1 MGLPVD
7 RENYPRFSAG
17 WPKTGPLEVVVG
29 CPDCERIDLLP
40 AASGT
45 LYLAPVL
52 AHTRAALRQRMV
64 DEQLPCA
71 EPSSGI
77 LALPVKG
84 AGGLGEM
91 LVRLEQALSSSEQAG
106 CRATFVPEGEDF
118 GLAHLQ
124 DTHLLSTLIARHNA
138 RDLSAILANDTLD
151 FHFQPIVH
159 AANPTE
165 VFAYEAL
172 VRASTPGGDIIPPLD
187 LFKTARNAELL
198 FHLDRSARINAIRR
212 ASERGVRSHLFIN
225 FNPTAIYDPAFC
237 LETTVREIMSRVPG
251 QPGPAG
257 FVFEVIESDQVN
269 DMEHLSRIVERYRR
283 AGFQVALD
291 DLGAGYASLNMLSQ
305 LRPDFVKIDR
315 ELVSGIDQD
324 IYQQKILEKII
335 ELARDLDI
343 RVVAEGVETVEEW
356 RWLKERVDLCQGYLF
371 ARPAAEPPLP
381 NHPES

>member
-1 MGLPVD
+1 M
-7 RENYPRFSAG
+7 
-17 WPKTGPLEVVVG
+17 G

-71 EPSSGI
+71 EPTSGI
-77 LALPVKG
+77 LALPVAG
-84 AGGLGEM
+84 TGGLGEM

-106 CRATFVPEGEDF
+106 CRATFVPEGENF
-118 GLAHLQ
+118 GLGHLQ

-138 RDLSAILANDTLD
+138 RDLAAILANDALD
-151 FHFQPIVH
+151 FHFQPIVL
-159 AANPTE
+159 ASDPSE

-172 VRASTPGGDIIPPLD
+172 VRASTPAGDPIPPPE

-212 ASERGVRSHLFIN
+212 ATERRIGSRLFIN

-237 LETTVREIMSRVPG
+237 LETTVREINSRPADRM
-251 QPGPAG
+251 GPSG
-257 FVFEVIESDQVN
+257 FVFEVIESDQVT
-269 DMEHLSRIVERYRR
+269 DIEHLSRIVERYRR

-305 LRPDFVKIDR
+305 LRPDYVKIDR
-315 ELVSGIDQD
+315 ELVSGISGD
-324 IYQQKILEKII
+324 IYQQKILDKIV

-343 RVVAEGVETVEEW
+343 QVVAEGIETVDEW
-356 RWLKERVDLCQGYLF
+356 RWLKDRVDYCQGYLF

-381 NHPES
+381 QHPEPA

>member
-1 MGLPVD
+1 MGC
-7 RENYPRFSAG
+7 S
-17 WPKTGPLEVVVG
+17 
-29 CPDCERIDLLP
+29 DCERIDLLP

-64 DEQLPCA
+64 DEKLPCA
-71 EPSSGI
+71 EPTSGI
-77 LALPVKG
+77 LALPVRG

-91 LVRLEQALSSSEQAG
+91 LVRLEQVLSSSEQAG
-106 CRATFVPEGEDF
+106 CRATFVPKGEDF
-118 GLAHLQ
+118 GLGHLQ

-212 ASERGVRSHLFIN
+212 ARERGIGSHLFIN

-237 LETTVREIMSRVPG
+237 LETTVREILSGAPE

-269 DMEHLSRIVERYRR
+269 DMEHLSRIVERYRQ

-324 IYQQKILEKII
+324 VYQQKILEKII
-335 ELARDLDI
+335 ELARDLNT
-343 RVVAEGVETVEEW
+343 RVVAEGVETVDEW

>member
-1 MGLPVD
+1 M
-7 RENYPRFSAG
+7 
-17 WPKTGPLEVVVG
+17 G
-29 CPDCERIDLLP
+29 CPDCERVHLLP
-40 AASGT
+40 EASGT

-71 EPSSGI
+71 EPTSGI

-91 LVRLEQALSSSEQAG
+91 LVRLQQALSSSEQVG
-106 CRATFVPEGEDF
+106 CRATFVAEGDDF
-118 GLAHLQ
+118 GLGHLQ

-138 RDLSAILANDTLD
+138 RDLSAILAGDALD

-159 AANPTE
+159 AAEPAE

-172 VRASTPGGDIIPPLD
+172 VRASSPAGDPIAPPE
-187 LFKTARNAELL
+187 LFRTARDAELL

-212 ASERGVRSHLFIN
+212 ATERGITNRLFIN

-237 LETTVREIMSRVPG
+237 LETTVREIMSRPADRAGPG
-251 QPGPAG
+251 G

-269 DMEHLSRIVERYRR
+269 DIEHLSRIVERYRR

-305 LRPDFVKIDR
+305 LHPDFVKIDR
-315 ELVSGIDQD
+315 ELVSGIDRD
-324 IYQQKILEKII
+324 VYQQKILDKIV
-335 ELARDLDI
+335 ELARDLNI
-343 RVVAEGVETVEEW
+343 EVVAEGIERVEEW
-356 RWLKERVDLCQGYLF
+356 RWLKDRVDYCQGYLF
-371 ARPAAEPPLP
+371 ARPAAVPQLP
-381 NHPES
+381 EHPEPA